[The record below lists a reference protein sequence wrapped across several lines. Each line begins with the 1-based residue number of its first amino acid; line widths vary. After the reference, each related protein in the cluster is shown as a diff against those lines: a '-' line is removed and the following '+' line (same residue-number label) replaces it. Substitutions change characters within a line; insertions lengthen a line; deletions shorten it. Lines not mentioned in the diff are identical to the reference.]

1 MLKIL
6 NLNEIQNV
14 PYPALRGHLEQK
26 VQEWKNEYNIENL
39 TEIGCFL
46 VLDKSENQMFE
57 ASEMEFVEVLKIK
70 NEIYLHGA
78 KITGDSFGEDTYLLV
93 EVVVC

>member
-1 MLKIL
+1 MLKIM

-14 PYPALRGHLEQK
+14 PFPALKDHLEQK
-26 VQEWKNEYNIENL
+26 VQEWKNEYGIENL
-39 TEIGCFL
+39 SEIGCFL

-57 ASEMEFVEVLKIK
+57 ISEMEFVEVLKIK
-70 NEIYLHGA
+70 NETYLHGA
-78 KITGDSFGEDTYLLV
+78 KITGDSFGEDIYMPV

>member
-46 VLDKSENQMFE
+46 VLDKSENQM
-57 ASEMEFVEVLKIK
+57 LQ
-70 NEIYLHGA
+70 
-78 KITGDSFGEDTYLLV
+78 
-93 EVVVC
+93 